1 MSKENEQEYK
11 ASEKIELPETFE
23 LTVEATTK
31 SRLKGCFISIVV
43 CVLAILVFR
52 SCIMGMEESNNNDP
66 KGNVGNYIIKIDSF
80 RITENY
86 GDPIIIVK
94 YSFTNLSE
102 EADSFLYSIS
112 AEAYQNGV
120 ELDTPISVDSA
131 ANYSFENKN
140 AKIEP
145 GITIDVEVAYELKDL
160 NADVKVVVKERFDK
174 GGNQI
179 TKTFSL
185 DSILAPNKPN
195 EQSPND
201 LGNFN
206 IVISEYR
213 LATSYNN
220 DIIIIKYIFTNNSN
234 EAESFRYAVSALA
247 FQGGIE
253 LETAYIVD
261 DDIDY
266 STDAR
271 DSKILPGTTIEV
283 EIAYK
288 LRSTNENVYVEVTEK
303 WLNDKKVAKTFII
316 N

>member
-1 MSKENEQEYK
+1 MSKENEQESK
-11 ASEKIELPETFE
+11 TSEKIELPETFD
-23 LTVEATTK
+23 LTFEAATK
-31 SRLKGCFISIVV
+31 SRLKGCFTSIVV

-52 SCIMGMEESNNNDP
+52 SCIMGMEESNNKYP
-66 KGNVGNYIIKIDSF
+66 KGNIGNYIVTIDSF

-86 GDPIIIVK
+86 GEPIIIVK

-120 ELDTPISVDSA
+120 ELDTPILVDSA
-131 ANYSFENKN
+131 ANYSFENEN

-145 GITIDVEVAYELKDL
+145 GITIDVEVAYELKNL

-174 GGNQI
+174 GGNKI

-185 DSILAPNKPN
+185 DNILAPNKPN

-206 IVISEYR
+206 IVISDYR
-213 LATSYNN
+213 LANSYNDN
-220 DIIIIKYIFTNNSN
+220 IIIIKYIFTNKGD

-247 FQGGIE
+247 FQGGVE
-253 LETAYIVD
+253 LETPYIVES
-261 DDIDY
+261 DINY
-266 STDAR
+266 STKER

-288 LRSTNENVYVEVTEK
+288 LRNTDEDIYVEVTEK